1 MKRGSKEGKNG
12 ALHLVGSLI
21 KTSDETV
28 YQILKNKGE
37 FRYDIQK
44 NIFKIYLKKI
54 KNLVVLLVIIFL
66 GGIFFMIFL

>member
-44 NIFKIYLKKI
+44 NIFKIYLKKNKEFGRI
-54 KNLVVLLVIIFL
+54 TCINFVFW
-66 GGIFFMIFL
+66 GFFS